1 MRTTQRKGDI
11 ATAQAVATFTELGY
25 DISIPLTESARY
37 DLVVDDGMG
46 LHRVQV
52 KYSSRKK
59 VGVRNI
65 HSNSKGYVVKKA
77 QENDYDWLYVLQVTE
92 AGRKEFL
99 FRQCFVGRNEITL
112 GIKSLL
118 R

>member
-1 MRTTQRKGDI
+1 MRITQRKGDV

-25 DISIPLTESARY
+25 DVSIPLTESARY
-37 DLVVDDGMG
+37 DLVVDDGSG

-59 VGVRNI
+59 VDVRSI
-65 HSNSKGYVVKKA
+65 HSNSQGYVVKKA
-77 QENDYDWLYVLQVTE
+77 RGNDYDWLYVLQVGD

-99 FRQCFVGRNEITL
+99 FRRCFPGRNTVTL
-112 GIKSLL
+112 CPESLL